1 MNDAHDLNL
10 ILESRIP
17 LVVLETFEEKRALQ
31 MLTRVAVKRACS
43 LHCWSVTDGINHL
56 GFGQK
61 IGAKRDLCDPEQ
73 ALTQIKQQ
81 PQAAIIALCDF
92 HPYLGNPTIVRLLKD
107 IALNADATGQ
117 TLILISHA
125 LKLPPELSRLSAYFK
140 LSLPSEQQLEAMIRE
155 EARAWAQD
163 NGGHKVKTDQ
173 QTLQQ
178 LLNNLKGL
186 SFDDSRRLIRAA
198 IRDDGAI
205 DDSDLP
211 EINRGKFQLMDMEGI
226 LSFEYNTEKFSSVGG
241 LHGLKAWLEHRKS
254 AFLETASTQD
264 CPKGVMLLGVQGG
277 GKSLA
282 AKAIAGV
289 WGLPLLRLDF
299 AALYNKYIGETEK
312 NLREALQLSEL
323 MSPCVLWI
331 DEIEKGLANGQSD
344 DGTSR
349 RIQGTLLTWLSE
361 RSKPV
366 FVVCTSNDISGLPP
380 ELVRKG
386 RLDEIFFVDLPD
398 DAIRQ
403 DIFAIHLR
411 KRGQDA
417 TQFDLSRL
425 AVTSEGFSGAEIEQ
439 AVVSGLYT
447 AAARAQSLSTELLL
461 DALEKTRPLSVVMSE
476 KIQALRQWAAERT
489 VLA

>member
-1 MNDAHDLNL
+1 MNDTHDLNL
-10 ILESRIP
+10 IFDARIP
-17 LVVLETFEEKRALQ
+17 IVILETFEEKRALQ
-31 MLTRVAVKRACS
+31 LLTRIAVKRACS
-43 LHCWSVTDGINHL
+43 LHCWSVTEGINHL
-56 GFGQK
+56 GFGQQLNSK
-61 IGAKRDLCDPEQ
+61 ADLSDPEQ
-73 ALTQIKQQ
+73 ALKQIKANRQ
-81 PQAAIIALCDF
+81 PAIVALCDF
-92 HPYLGNPTIVRLLKD
+92 HPYLSNPLIVRLVKD
-107 IALNADATGQ
+107 IAQQAEETRQ
-117 TLILISHA
+117 TLVLISHA
-125 LKLPPELSRLSAYFK
+125 LKVPPELSRLTAFFK
-140 LSLPSEQQLEAMIRE
+140 LSLPSEQQLEAIIRE
-155 EARAWAQD
+155 EARDWAQD

-173 QTLQQ
+173 QTLRQ

-211 EINRGKFQLMDMEGI
+211 EINRGKFQLMDMEGV
-226 LSFEYNTEKFSSVGG
+226 LSFEYNTEKFSDVGG
-241 LHGLKAWLEHRKS
+241 LHGLKNWLEHRKS
-254 AFLETASTQD
+254 AFLEPAASQD
-264 CPKGVMLLGVQGG
+264 CPKGLMLLGVQGG

-361 RSKPV
+361 RNKPV

-398 DAIRQ
+398 DSVRET
-403 DIFAIHLR
+403 IFAIHLR
-411 KRGQDA
+411 KRGQ
-417 TQFDLSRL
+417 QPENYDLTRIAHASY
-425 AVTSEGFSGAEIEQ
+425 GFSGAEIEQ

-447 AAARAQSLSTELLL
+447 AAAQGQVLSSELLL

-476 KIQALRQWAAERT
+476 KIEALRQWAAGRT
-489 VLA
+489 VPA

>member
-10 ILESRIP
+10 IFESRIP

-31 MLTRVAVKRACS
+31 LLTRVAIKRGCS
-43 LHCWSVTDGINHL
+43 LHCWSVTEGINHL
-56 GFGQK
+56 GFGQQIK
-61 IGAKRDLCDPEQ
+61 GTQDLSDPEE
-73 ALTQIKQQ
+73 ALRQIKRER
-81 PQAAIIALCDF
+81 QAAIIALCDF

-107 IALNADATGQ
+107 IAQEAENSGRPLV
-117 TLILISHA
+117 LISHS
-125 LKLPPELSRLSAYFK
+125 LKLPPELTRLSAYFK
-140 LSLPSEQQLEAMIRE
+140 LSLPSEQQLESMIRE

-163 NGGHKVKTDQ
+163 NKGSRVKTDQ

-178 LLNNLKGL
+178 LLGNLKGV

-205 DDSDLP
+205 DESDLP

-254 AFLETASTQD
+254 SFLGNTSAAD
-264 CPKGVMLLGVQGG
+264 RPKGLMLLGVQGG

-282 AKAIAGV
+282 AKSIAGV

-312 NLREALQLSEL
+312 NLREALQLAEL

-331 DEIEKGLANGQSD
+331 DEIEKGLSNGQSD

-361 RSKPV
+361 RTKPV

-398 DAIRQ
+398 TAVRE

-411 KRGQDA
+411 KREHDPK
-417 TQFDLSRL
+417 QFDLCKL
-425 AVTSEGFSGAEIEQ
+425 ASASEGFSGAEIEQ
-439 AVVSGLYT
+439 AVVSGLYSS
-447 AAARAQSLSTELLL
+447 AARGQSLSSEVLL
-461 DALEKTRPLSVVMSE
+461 DELVKTRPLSVVMSE
-476 KIQALRQWAAERT
+476 KIQALRLWAAERT
-489 VLA
+489 VAA